1 MAIFPHFLT
10 YFITLFVVAT
20 TYMQLTSTERTQTL
34 VTCVVGGT
42 DLFCPSPGTF
52 MALGGVQNM
61 AIWGVK
67 TGLLWGA
74 CYGERT
80 QPGNRFM
87 RHITSHYMGKHV

>member
-52 MALGGVQNM
+52 MALGGPKYGYLGGKNRAVL
-61 AIWGVK
+61 A
-67 TGLLWGA
+67 GLLWGEDPA
-74 CYGERT
+74 WKPIYA
-80 QPGNRFM
+80 PY
-87 RHITSHYMGKHV
+87 HISLHG